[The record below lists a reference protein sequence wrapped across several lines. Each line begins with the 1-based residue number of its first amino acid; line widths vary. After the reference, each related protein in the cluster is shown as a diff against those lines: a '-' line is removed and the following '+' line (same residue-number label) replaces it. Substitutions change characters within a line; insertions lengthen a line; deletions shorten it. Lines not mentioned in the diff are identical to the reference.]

1 MCSSEWE
8 LRSWSWNICFRFVWF
23 FWIFCLQ
30 VKEFNFR
37 AKCIYT
43 AVMVRRVILAQGENK
58 VDDRDYYGNK
68 RLELAGQ
75 VSFYLRAK
83 CFGVLLLSPF
93 KICRTR
99 SIPFF
104 SVEVFSLILFLLAFL
119 CWLIDLLPWLRL
131 IHYILTS
138 LLPLYTR

>member
-1 MCSSEWE
+1 MFLFC
-8 LRSWSWNICFRFVWF
+8 LGF
-23 FWIFCLQ
+23 FDFFCLQ

-75 VSFYLRAK
+75 VSFYFRAK
-83 CFGVLLLSPF
+83 FF
-93 KICRTR
+93 KGFVTA
-99 SIPFF
+99 S
-104 SVEVFSLILFLLAFL
+104 S
-119 CWLIDLLPWLRL
+119 
-131 IHYILTS
+131 
-138 LLPLYTR
+138 

>member
-1 MCSSEWE
+1 MDV
-8 LRSWSWNICFRFVWF
+8 IFRIRTKDLILKHQDVFLF
-23 FWIFCLQ
+23 FFFYCLQ

-75 VSFYLRAK
+75 VSFDFGAK
-83 CFGVLLLSPF
+83 CSFGILLF
-93 KICRTR
+93 CI
-99 SIPFF
+99 F
-104 SVEVFSLILFLLAFL
+104 
-119 CWLIDLLPWLRL
+119 
-131 IHYILTS
+131 
-138 LLPLYTR
+138 